1 MNPSQPSPKRRRT
14 PTLAA
19 EGLETRQL
27 MTGGVGNTFAIVPAT
42 ISKSGGQVSVSFVL
56 DPNLI
61 SVPKGKKSIVLGLDV
76 APDSGSSASPVVKS
90 VTAPGGKVLTVKN
103 AVYDKSVKKGGN
115 DGNGNKSSAVT
126 VTIPTKDL
134 MAGKAQTYKVNIKGA
149 NKKTGDMLVGF
160 YIPGDADGNG
170 IVDTADSNAT
180 SFAMGSVASSTT
192 STAAADT
199 SKYDFDI
206 DSNRN
211 GRIDKSDLKF
221 VGQNNGLKVLVS
233 PVITANLDPASD
245 SGTADRVTNIQDI
258 TINGTATPGA
268 SITYSEASDKT
279 TPVVATADAT
289 GNYTINIHL
298 GDGSNTFKVET
309 KDGFNQ
315 KIVGTIAPI
324 TYSTTAT

>member
-1 MNPSQPSPKRRRT
+1 MNTSQPTPKRRRT
-14 PTLAA
+14 PTLSA

-42 ISKSGGQVSVSFVL
+42 LNKPGGQVSVSFVL
-56 DPNLI
+56 DPKLI

-76 APDSGSSASPVVKS
+76 APDSGSAASPVVKS
-90 VTAPGGKVLTVKN
+90 VTAPGGKVLKVTN
-103 AVYDKSVKKGGN
+103 AVYDKAVKKGGN

-126 VTIPTKDL
+126 VTIPTRDL
-134 MAGKAQTYKVNIKGA
+134 LAGKAQTYKVNVRGA
-149 NKKTGDMLVGF
+149 NAKTGDMLVGF
-160 YIPGDADGNG
+160 FIPGDADGNG

-180 SFAMGSVASSTT
+180 SYAMGAVATSTT

-211 GRIDKSDLKF
+211 GRIDKADLNF
-221 VGQNNGLKVLVS
+221 VNKNKGLKVLVS

-245 SGTADRVTNIQDI
+245 SGLADRITNIPDI
-258 TINGTATPGA
+258 KINGTATPGA

-279 TPVVATADAT
+279 TPVTTMADVA
-289 GNYTINIHL
+289 GNYTINVRL
-298 GDGSNTFKVET
+298 GEGSNTFKVET
-309 KDGFNQ
+309 RDGFNQ